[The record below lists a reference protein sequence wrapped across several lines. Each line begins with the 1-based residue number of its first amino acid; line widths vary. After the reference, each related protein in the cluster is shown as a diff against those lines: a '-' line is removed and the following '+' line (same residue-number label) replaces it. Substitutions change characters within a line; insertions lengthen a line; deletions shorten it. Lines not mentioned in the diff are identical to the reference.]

1 MIQLPILCKGGINVP
16 TNSKKL
22 SLKNQSLG
30 GYYFTDEDFV
40 SKKGVKQPS

>member
-16 TNSKKL
+16 PNSKKL

-30 GYYFTDEDFV
+30 GYYFTNEDFV
-40 SKKGVKQPS
+40 VKECVK